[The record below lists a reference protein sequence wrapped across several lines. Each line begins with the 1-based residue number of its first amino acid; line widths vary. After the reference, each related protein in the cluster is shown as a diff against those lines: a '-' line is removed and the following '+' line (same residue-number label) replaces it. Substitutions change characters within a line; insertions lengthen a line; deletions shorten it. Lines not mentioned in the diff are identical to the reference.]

1 MKASFLTRLF
11 DLIAPRIC
19 AICGRRLSV
28 GESVLCASC
37 HLHLPLTRF
46 WLSPYDNQMARLFW
60 GQIPL
65 AGGQP
70 DQRPNSM
77 ERAAALY
84 YYEAHSQASQVVYDL
99 KYHGHRNVAEHMGRI
114 AAQTMMG
121 GGFFDG
127 IDLIVP
133 IPLTRRRQ
141 WSRGYNQS
149 REIARGVS
157 QVTGIP
163 VDDGIVKRTAFA
175 GSQTHRHAWD
185 RRQNV
190 EKAFSLV
197 APQKVEH
204 RHILII
210 DDVVTTGATVASC
223 ARQLCQA
230 DDVRISIL
238 SLCFTKR

>member
-11 DLIAPRIC
+11 DLIAPRTC
-19 AICGRRLSV
+19 AVCGRRLSV
-28 GESVLCASC
+28 TESVLCAAC

-46 WLSPYDNQMARLFW
+46 WLSPYDNPMARLFW

-65 AGGQP
+65 AGGH
-70 DQRPNSM
+70 DNQRPNSM
-77 ERAAALY
+77 ERAAALF
-84 YYEAHSQASQVVYDL
+84 YYEPHAKPSKIIYNL
-99 KYHGHRNVAEHMGRI
+99 KYHGHRNVAEDMGCI
-114 AAQTMMG
+114 AAQTMMAR
-121 GGFFDG
+121 GFFDG
-127 IDLIVP
+127 IDLLMP

-157 QVTGIP
+157 QATGIP
-163 VDDGIVKRTAFA
+163 VADGIVRRTAFA
-175 GSQTHRHAWD
+175 GSQTRKQAWD
-185 RRQNV
+185 RKQNV
-190 EKAFSLV
+190 ESVFRLV

-210 DDVVTTGATVASC
+210 DDVVTTGATVAAC

-230 DDVRISIL
+230 DDVSISVL
-238 SLCFTKR
+238 SLGFTKK